1 MKVKHKEIYTRKSYS
16 NNSFYAAFGQRKR
29 KPMPTE
35 QYVLNETKVMG
46 MHGYTGQHFRGA
58 EAPDN

>member
-1 MKVKHKEIYTRKSYS
+1 
-16 NNSFYAAFGQRKR
+16 
-29 KPMPTE
+29 MPTE